1 MAGTFVFAAEFTVS
15 KTPAMSYNQGDIRL
29 PDPNRPMPT
38 HQETKAALSP
48 ASAMPIEEIWRALV
62 NDQLIPWFQPIVE
75 ISSRK
80 VIAAEALARW
90 QHPALGVLSPVSFV
104 PAMEERGM
112 IRELTELILEK
123 SLYACSDWQERGHD
137 IPVTINLTSMSLD
150 DDSLCEQLLQKVR
163 ILGLEPAKL
172 TLEFSESTLRQHWQK
187 ADAQLA
193 QLRTAGFGIGIDEF
207 GIGVTLTDKLLI
219 SHFSLLKVDRA
230 FVQGVSSNQHL
241 QAILREDIGLAKA
254 SGLTTVAI
262 GVEDTADLA
271 TLAELG
277 CDAVQGY
284 ICSPPR
290 AAAEF
295 LQWISEWEKG

>member
-1 MAGTFVFAAEFTVS
+1 
-15 KTPAMSYNQGDIRL
+15 
-29 PDPNRPMPT
+29 MPT
-38 HQETKAALSP
+38 HQDHSP
-48 ASAMPIEEIWRALV
+48 VSVPANAMPIEEIWRALV
-62 NDQLIPWFQPIVE
+62 NDQLIPWFQPIVD
-75 ISSRK
+75 IASRK

-137 IPVTINLTSMSLD
+137 IPVSINLTSMSLE
-150 DDSLCEQLLQKVR
+150 DDSLCDQLLQKVR

-172 TLEFSESTLRQHWQK
+172 TLEFSESTLRQHWLK
-187 ADAQLA
+187 ADAKLA
-193 QLRTAGFGIGIDEF
+193 QLRAAGFGTGIDEF
-207 GIGVTLTDKLLI
+207 GIGVTLTDKLLS
-219 SHFSLLKVDRA
+219 SHFSMLKVDRA
-230 FVQGVSSNQHL
+230 FVQGVNTNQHL
-241 QAILREDIGLAKA
+241 QAILREDFGLAKA
-254 SGLTTVAI
+254 AGLTTVAI
-262 GVEDTADLA
+262 GVEDSADLA
-271 TLAELG
+271 TLTELG

-284 ICSPPR
+284 ICSAPC